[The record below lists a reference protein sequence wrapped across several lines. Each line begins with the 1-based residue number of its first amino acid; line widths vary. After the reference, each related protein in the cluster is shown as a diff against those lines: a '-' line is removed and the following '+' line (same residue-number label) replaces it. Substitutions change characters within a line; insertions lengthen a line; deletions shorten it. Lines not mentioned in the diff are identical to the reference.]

1 MEELL
6 TSLAKAH
13 SEINWSGMFD
23 MLKEATAKIQE
34 SGIFDKIVATFA
46 SVLTAI
52 AGGGA
57 VTI

>member
-6 TSLAKAH
+6 TSLAKAL

-34 SGIFDKIVATFA
+34 SGIFEKIIA
-46 SVLTAI
+46 AI
-52 AGGGA
+52 TELMNGT

>member
-1 MEELL
+1 MEDLM
-6 TSLAKAH
+6 TSLTATLGAVDW
-13 SEINWSGMFD
+13 EGMFS
-23 MLKEATAKIQE
+23 MLKEAFAKLQE